1 MMEYEY
7 LIKSNKIY
15 RMSEIEVLAAY
26 KTMFSITLDQYKI
39 IYRGSTSKEQ
49 VAEEMKYCTP
59 MVEDTFLAR
68 TGMEEKQ
75 LRIMNHYLK
84 LEGNKEY

>member
-1 MMEYEY
+1 
-7 LIKSNKIY
+7 
-15 RMSEIEVLAAY
+15 
-26 KTMFSITLDQYKI
+26 
-39 IYRGSTSKEQ
+39 
-49 VAEEMKYCTP
+49 

-84 LEGNKEY
+84 LEENKEF